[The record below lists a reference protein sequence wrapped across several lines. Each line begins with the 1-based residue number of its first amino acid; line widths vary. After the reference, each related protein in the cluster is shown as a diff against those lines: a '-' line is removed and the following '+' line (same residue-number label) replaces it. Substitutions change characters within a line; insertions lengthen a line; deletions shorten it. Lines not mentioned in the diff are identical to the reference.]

1 MKVTPQIPTRRI
13 LCPKQ
18 QQNAGGALHLKDIL
32 RSAGVAKRSSPRP
45 GAGCPCP
52 AARVPLPVL
61 TGGRGRQRLSRAGP
75 CCPAVARRTPLC
87 PALSCH
93 ALPAGHGSSPD
104 PRPTPRP
111 SVGAADHGGVWPARR
126 DQGDARSGRVPGRPP
141 PFTGLLK
148 LLQHGERQTRRGH
161 PWPGPLPAASLRP
174 AECAPT
180 APPPQ
185 ALSPRG
191 ALRRPHL
198 SRGAPGWRDPSGTDP
213 GAGEAGYNRRDR
225 VSRSVPRASGWCREP
240 KPPPPPPHSLAA
252 APPRAPRRAPRGGAA
267 AGGSGVRAARCPA
280 CRGRGAGQV
289 GRCRPLGLRGPRA
302 EASVV
307 PPARDRSVVVRPLT
321 VCVPCTHTVSAVV
334 GLA

>member
-1 MKVTPQIPTRRI
+1 MPKTTAKCRR
-13 LCPKQ
+13 CASFERHTKERRGGQAQ
-18 QQNAGGALHLKDIL
+18 QPPAGRRLSVS
-32 RSAGVAKRSSPRP
+32 R
-45 GAGCPCP
+45 CPCP
-52 AARVPLPVL
+52 AARPHRRPRPAAPFSRRAVLPGCRSANTALPCPVL
-61 TGGRGRQRLSRAGP
+61 S
-75 CCPAVARRTPLC
+75 CPPG
-87 PALSCH
+87 
-93 ALPAGHGSSPD
+93 GHGSSPD

-111 SVGAADHGGVWPARR
+111 SVVAADHGGVWPARR